1 MPKAP
6 PPGGSPAQRS
16 EKIAGVSIVPFR
28 SFGDPRGYFF
38 ETFRRTWIPGVREMI
53 QGNCSFSKT
62 GVLRGLHY
70 HLKQA
75 DFWSV
80 PSGLVRAA
88 LYDLRVESPTRGAS
102 QLLEMGDASPCGLYI
117 PKGVAHGFYALKDSF
132 MTYLVDEYY
141 DNSDELGILW
151 SDPALGLNWDAREP
165 ILSKRD
171 LDNPRIADIPDA
183 RRPRFS
189 PR

>member
-1 MPKAP
+1 MSMSSSSA
-6 PPGGSPAQRS
+6 
-16 EKIAGVSIVPFR
+16 IAGVHVVPFKQ
-28 SFGDPRGYFF
+28 FGDARGYFF
-38 ETFRRTWIPGVREMI
+38 ETFRRTWIPGSREMI
-53 QGNCSFSKT
+53 QGNCSFSKA

-88 LYDLRVESPTRGAS
+88 LYDLRVTSPTRGAS
-102 QLLEMGDASPCGLYI
+102 MVLEVGDGSPCGLYI

-141 DNSDELGILW
+141 DNSDEMGVRYD
-151 SDPALGLNWDAREP
+151 DPALGIDWGLATGPAP
-165 ILSKRD
+165 IVSQRD
-171 LDNPRIADIPDA
+171 QDNPMLAAIPEA
-183 RRPRFS
+183 QRPR
-189 PR
+189 